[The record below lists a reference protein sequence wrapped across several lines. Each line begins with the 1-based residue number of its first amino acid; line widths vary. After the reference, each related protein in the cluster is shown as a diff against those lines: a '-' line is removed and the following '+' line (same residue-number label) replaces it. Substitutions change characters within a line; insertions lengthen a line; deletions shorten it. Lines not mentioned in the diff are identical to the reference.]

1 MTVKLLADRPIDGK
15 EYKAGNL
22 CDTDDSTEA
31 GLISSKLAIA
41 DLTGG
46 TAYVAPVEQVQIV
59 PVMASK
65 TLTGGSEISGNDGRS
80 AVQSAIPKAFEKIR
94 TVLLYGDSGVQYGN
108 FFVVLGPLS
117 LLNNGSGICSVP
129 YTGHG
134 FVTGGRGRIVNS
146 GDPYWSAELTF
157 TRESSSVFSF
167 PLDPRAAATLNETAR
182 YPSTGT
188 QLCLI
193 CDARPS
199 RASVFH
205 SLNAKL
211 WHPWEPLANRGCN
224 ARPAETM
231 LIDIDR
237 DLAMLDSYPDA
248 VWLQCGANDFRVM
261 NYTVEVASINAQ
273 KVINAFIQ
281 RGIAVMYQPWQPNDS
296 RDSAASTAGKA
307 AIRFDRIMRDFCVAT
322 NHVYYMPRLEAIQSA
337 SSVLGHAKTNVLATD
352 GVHDTPISGELCAQ
366 ACYNSYKNR
375 IPRVINDLP
384 FSAADSQNDS
394 LTWRNRYLNPLF
406 LNLSGG
412 SVSNGTGTVPFKVS
426 ISKTAGA
433 PTVTGYGGGTNYYF
447 ARTIANDG
455 DEFGNN
461 VGARVTFTA
470 ASEEQAID
478 IVGDPT
484 GLVVGDKVRFG
495 VHVKTKLQSGAR
507 PKHVSL
513 NLLPTQDGVLYQA
526 SVTAFGVQYSS
537 ANPVL
542 ELPYDTDEV
551 LMTPWFTVT
560 GSVSAILARVWIVS
574 ILAGVV
580 DVEIGRPTMEVIKAT

>member
-1 MTVKLLADRPIDGK
+1 MSQMRICLAEYLNPNTQSSFEVWQEENGDVVPYVDGTPMLNAK
-15 EYKAGNL
+15 V
-22 CDTDDSTEA
+22 D
-31 GLISSKLAIA
+31 
-41 DLTGG
+41 
-46 TAYVAPVEQVQIV
+46 P
-59 PVMASK
+59 
-65 TLTGGSEISGNDGRS
+65 LTGGSELSDGKAVV
-80 AVQSAIPKAFEKIR
+80 AVQRAVPKAFDKIR

-108 FFVVLGPLS
+108 FFIVLGPLN
-117 LLNNGSGICSVP
+117 LVNDGSGTCTVGVV
-129 YTGHG
+129 GHG
-134 FVTGGRGRIVNS
+134 FVSGSRVRIVNS
-146 GDPYWSAELTF
+146 GDPYWSAENVITRIDSSNF
-157 TRESSSVFSF
+157 TF

-182 YPSTGT
+182 YPTTGT

-193 CDARPS
+193 CDSRPS

-224 ARPAETM
+224 ARPASTM
-231 LIDIDR
+231 IQDIDR
-237 DLAMLDSYPDA
+237 DITMLGQKPDA
-248 VWLQCGANDFRVM
+248 VWLQCGANDSRVLGLS
-261 NYTVEVASINAQ
+261 VPIAAKNAQ
-273 KVINAFIQ
+273 AVIDAFLD
-281 RGIAVMYQPWQPNDS
+281 RGISVMYQPWQPNDS
-296 RDSAASTAGKA
+296 RDTAANTAGKNA
-307 AIRFDRIMRDFCVAT
+307 LRFDRLMREYCAARD
-322 NHVYYMPRLEAIQSA
+322 HVYYMPRIEAMINPA
-337 SSVLGHAKTNVLATD
+337 SSLGHANTNVMATD
-352 GVHDTPISGELCAQ
+352 GVHDTPISGELCAK
-366 ACYNSYKNR
+366 ACYDVYRLQLPKR
-375 IPRVINDLP
+375 IIDLP
-384 FSAADSQNDS
+384 YSIADSQHDVLN
-394 LTWRNRYLNPLF
+394 WKNRYQNPLI
-406 LNLSGG
+406 LNLAGG
-412 SVSNGTGTVPFKVS
+412 SVSNGTGTVPYKVS

-433 PTVTGYGGGTNYYF
+433 PTVTGYGGGANYYF

-507 PKHVSL
+507 PKHVAL

-526 SVTAFGVQYSS
+526 SVTAFGVQYSAS
-537 ANPVL
+537 NPVL

-574 ILAGVV
+574 ILPGVV
-580 DVEIGRPTMEVIKAT
+580 DVEIGRPAMEVIKAN